1 MLLFTVNRVTSIFF
15 FCPNFFAIYTILQL
29 LMALTPFK
37 FAQDCVWREIIWDI
51 GICPVLICCWLF
63 GYNGQKK
70 RGGAY
75 ITLNILV
82 YHLSCNVGL
91 KSSVT
96 SRSQYQY
103 LSYMHNKW
111 KSWPRTAL
119 KPPPLSVSAHFL
131 QTFDAFFFFTFE
143 DFLILFTKF

>member
-82 YHLSCNVGL
+82 YHLSCNVCL
-91 KSSVT
+91 KRSVT

-103 LSYMHNKW
+103 MYYIHNKW
-111 KSWPRTAL
+111 TSCMAKNSPET
-119 KPPPLSVSAHFL
+119 SASFC
-131 QTFDAFFFFTFE
+131 FSSFSSDFWCFFFF
-143 DFLILFTKF
+143 